1 MYPFIIYLNMDE
13 NIFKY
18 GSYDVDKETL
28 LRSLQYEDNL
38 KGYSQYRRYTPEQ
51 DTEFRKIVKYL
62 YDGISNNLITGDGFG
77 GFKDSSQNIYE
88 DNQAY
93 SEALSYVHKIANK
106 IGNSAPKKKTKE
118 NDSDE
123 NVVFDT
129 SKHGFHN
136 YFLSSLDRFGTTQD
150 YTQLVT
156 DYTNSFGGDLSKAIA
171 DFNQRITNY
180 QTKHN
185 NFAGMDI
192 SAHGYTTP
200 EEYNAD
206 LEKLKAQLSDGSI
219 DPQDRILA
227 NSLGIGPV
235 LTAVFGKA
243 GSQSFQ
249 NPPAS
254 NAFNPQ
260 KHGFRSYFAKSISSP
275 FSSGNTYVTDL
286 TDYINQFGGD
296 KQKLGDDI
304 IAKIYDYQKANNSF
318 AEYDFSA
325 YGIKPEDYNKT
336 LEELKNALVDSNFSS
351 SDYYLAKQI
360 GMHDIL
366 SEIFGNPTGGSK
378 SGTQTVKVNQEE
390 VTKDLL
396 DQHWTIN
403 ENNQW
408 VMPNGLVTG
417 FKSNENPIAAIEQMT
432 WGQYRSEEAHLADP
446 DSDTWWTSTLTPS
459 DKKRMWAIMSDVASL
474 IDPEPFTAAGLGYA
488 SDYLTHQA
496 DKLDGN
502 VSWGRTA
509 LNVGLST
516 LGAVP
521 ILGDIALGARIG
533 KNIGKTAKVLTGLL
547 AIPGV
552 VAVIDQAPEIGE
564 SWNKMLTNIK
574 SMTVE
579 DWRNVYNVF
588 SIVLG
593 GVNTTRSYAGY
604 RAAKRASQ
612 SADDVL
618 QVQVKRNGQTEDIII
633 QDKQGIDDLL
643 RLKDKPDEFKRYL
656 KDNYEGFDN
665 FELARVTK
673 QKVKV
678 EDSEAGWFRRA
689 IRQNKKKI
697 ETEIVS
703 TTSGKGV
710 PDLKTNWWTNRA
722 RHYLDDVVLGNK
734 TKRKTN
740 DSTEPTTRQRGDSEA
755 GTTRTGEGD
764 TPTPVTE
771 NSQADIIPSTTR
783 SSDTPE
789 PVTSGNVAG
798 DVKPDIQPDIKPD
811 IESNLSKSL
820 RNKDI
825 TDKPARPKPT
835 INRESFEGLH
845 QIIHRS
851 KLPGDS
857 KGLARMNLNDLQNM
871 VNTKPDLNRARQVF
885 KGKQAKS
892 KQYKQALSDLM
903 DVGISQKDAKKLLFE
918 LGAYKQGGVLK
929 AYRGIKLGFG
939 LDDFDLT
946 ANGGS
951 AFFTKGEDGNY
962 RLNDN
967 FNYKQFEQW
976 QTDNN
981 LSITLPYS
989 VYGELP
995 ETRNSP
1001 SKYDNSSGDRIRRSH
1016 DIGKW
1021 IEGLNLNQLYD
1032 YKDGEFILKD
1042 GSSQQVLEQYNKH
1055 IANQY
1060 QTNSPVDITDD
1071 MIRINTDNDR
1081 FLRQMFGNSMLYKL
1095 PDGRLVVFDKDKDIT
1110 VESNYS
1116 GTSTKDNYF
1125 STLLSASSGT
1135 VTTDMNGNIISKDI
1149 KGNETT
1155 PAQTTTTQTTITN
1168 PAETNPNGNPA
1179 TTEVKPEVVT
1189 PETVSTPQVTTVTPE
1204 VKSGVTT
1211 EVKPEVI
1218 TPEVTTEVKPEG
1230 TTQPVTTDVK
1240 PEIVNPQV
1248 KGLQIPE
1255 GVNLLNDD
1263 YQAGWDTY
1271 FSLDNQGNYNIRETD
1286 SEGKK
1291 INEEDRNKW
1300 MKSVNLNY
1308 TPESSSY
1315 GQGYNPNFES
1325 DGTVY
1330 GAGKKSTGLKGAN
1343 SGRRTDKLKG
1353 VTSAAGDEEIDLNS
1367 HIKAMYQDDQEGNRI
1382 KDLVGYYDANKG
1394 NYKSIDDFLKDYNS
1408 TIDGFYNYKRS
1419 AEGTTYDSKGNDA
1432 TKAFNEKYNSVYAS
1446 HNETLGYDPDLAH
1459 INGSSTMARG
1469 IDITDKDIHLDVSG
1483 NTELQALLGDK
1494 KLYKDTNGRIYVKS
1508 DATLT
1513 SDRKVEEGNDRTMA
1527 GDHPIDR
1534 TGDTMPTKQKS
1545 VDFSPIFSAANYY
1558 NALRTNKELYD
1569 MTKENQPLLYDTKE
1583 DHRVVYGDLRAK
1595 AEGQRKA
1602 AELSRLASK
1611 PMTSDGSL
1619 AMATQLEAYNQGQK
1633 YIDEGNAADDK
1644 ALKENMEK
1652 AWQQEVENHE
1662 NRYNVA
1668 MKNRENMFAVNKENL
1683 LAKANYK
1690 RANHESRTKFTDEI
1704 KRFYNKKREEKEAY
1718 GDSYYKA
1725 SLQQHMQRNPG
1736 DFVSDWTEADTELWE
1751 KGQSGQELTSEE
1763 QTRYAKLRQ
1772 LVTQGYYSLLSSEY
1786 GTNVAKPSAKW
1797 IGTTF
1802 EATIP
1807 EDKKKETKETKSEK
1821 KGGKIDREKAKVII
1835 AYLKESNNNYNKAID
1850 RSIRG
1855 LYNHIKLQ
1863 RK

>member
-18 GSYDVDKETL
+18 GSYNVDKETL

-51 DTEFRKIVKYL
+51 DAEFRQIVKYL

-77 GFKDSSQNIYE
+77 GFKDNSQNIYE

-106 IGNSAPKKKTKE
+106 IGNSAPKKKIKE
-118 NDSDE
+118 DDSDE
-123 NVVFDT
+123 SVMFDT

-254 NAFNPQ
+254 SAFNPQ

-296 KQKLGDDI
+296 KQKLRDDI

-336 LEELKNALVDSNFSS
+336 LEELKNALVDSDFSS

-378 SGTQTVKVNQEE
+378 NGTQTAKVNQEE

-403 ENNQW
+403 ENDQW

-417 FKSNENPIAAIEQMT
+417 FSSNENPIAAIEQMT

-678 EDSEAGWFRRA
+678 EDPEAGQFRRA
-689 IRQNKKKI
+689 IRQNKKKV

-710 PDLKTNWWTNRA
+710 PDLKTNLWTNRA
-722 RHYLDDVVLGNK
+722 RHYLDDVVIGNK

-740 DSTEPTTRQRGDSEA
+740 SSIDDNLPKN
-755 GTTRTGEGD
+755 
-764 TPTPVTE
+764 TE
-771 NSQADIIPSTTR
+771 NDVEGVGNSPKQENEIPSQSEIVQSNKPVDTEVPKTTE
-783 SSDTPE
+783 TPKE
-789 PVTSGNVAG
+789 SQTLEGSIPASEI
-798 DVKPDIQPDIKPD
+798 KPDIKPEGLQVNID
-811 IESNLSKSL
+811 SFVKSQSKSPNMKKIQSYLSK
-820 RNKDI
+820 
-825 TDKPARPKPT
+825 
-835 INRESFEGLH
+835 INRNTRKATKKREQVRKGNAKYGHEVMMLAQELVTSKNATNLDEALD
-845 QIIHRS
+845 II
-851 KLPGDS
+851 
-857 KGLARMNLNDLQNM
+857 
-871 VNTKPDLNRARQVF
+871 
-885 KGKQAKS
+885 AK
-892 KQYKQALSDLM
+892 A
-903 DVGISQKDAKKLLFE
+903 GI
-918 LGAYKQGGVLK
+918 YKQGGILK
-929 AYRGIKLGFG
+929 
-939 LDDFDLT
+939 
-946 ANGGS
+946 ANGG
-951 AFFTKGEDGNY
+951 
-962 RLNDN
+962 L
-967 FNYKQFEQW
+967 
-976 QTDNN
+976 
-981 LSITLPYS
+981 
-989 VYGELP
+989 
-995 ETRNSP
+995 
-1001 SKYDNSSGDRIRRSH
+1001 
-1016 DIGKW
+1016 
-1021 IEGLNLNQLYD
+1021 
-1032 YKDGEFILKD
+1032 
-1042 GSSQQVLEQYNKH
+1042 
-1055 IANQY
+1055 
-1060 QTNSPVDITDD
+1060 
-1071 MIRINTDNDR
+1071 
-1081 FLRQMFGNSMLYKL
+1081 KL
-1095 PDGRLVVFDKDKDIT
+1095 P
-1110 VESNYS
+1110 N
-1116 GTSTKDNYF
+1116 
-1125 STLLSASSGT
+1125 
-1135 VTTDMNGNIISKDI
+1135 
-1149 KGNETT
+1149 
-1155 PAQTTTTQTTITN
+1155 
-1168 PAETNPNGNPA
+1168 
-1179 TTEVKPEVVT
+1179 
-1189 PETVSTPQVTTVTPE
+1189 
-1204 VKSGVTT
+1204 
-1211 EVKPEVI
+1211 
-1218 TPEVTTEVKPEG
+1218 
-1230 TTQPVTTDVK
+1230 
-1240 PEIVNPQV
+1240 
-1248 KGLQIPE
+1248 

-1263 YQAGWDTY
+1263 KYFGWDKY
-1271 FSLDNQGNYNIRETD
+1271 FTLDNQGNYNIK
-1286 SEGKK
+1286 EGV
-1291 INEEDRNKW
+1291 NEEERNAW
-1300 MKSVNLNY
+1300 MQSVGLNY

-1315 GQGYNPNFES
+1315 GQGYSSQFES

-1343 SGRRTDKLKG
+1343 SGRRSDKLKIS
-1353 VTSAAGDEEIDLNS
+1353 SATGNEEIDLNS
-1367 HIKAMYQDDQEGNRI
+1367 HVKAMYQDDQEGNRI
-1382 KDLVGYYDANKG
+1382 KDLTGYYDANKS

-1408 TIDGFYNYKRS
+1408 AIDGFYNYKHS
-1419 AEGTTYDSKGNDA
+1419 TEGTTYDSKGNDA
-1432 TKAFNEKYNSVYAS
+1432 TKAFNEKYNSIYAS

-1469 IDITDKDIHLDVSG
+1469 IDITDTDIPLDVSG

-1513 SDRKVEEGNDRTMA
+1513 SDRKVKDDNDRTMA
-1527 GDHPIDR
+1527 GDPLIDR
-1534 TGDTMPTKQKS
+1534 TGDVMPTKQKS
-1545 VDFSPIFSAANYY
+1545 VNFSPIFSAANYY

-1569 MTKENQPLLYDTKE
+1569 MTKENNPLLYDPKE
-1583 DHRVVYGDLRAK
+1583 DHRMIYGDLRAK
-1595 AEGQRKA
+1595 VEGQRKA
-1602 AELSRLASK
+1602 AELYNLADK
-1611 PMTSDGSL
+1611 PITSDGSL
-1619 AMATQLEAYNQGQK
+1619 VMATQLEAFNQGYK

-1690 RANHESRTKFTDEI
+1690 RANYESTIKFIDEM
-1704 KRFYNKKREEKEAY
+1704 KRLYNSKQEENEAFR
-1718 GDSYYKA
+1718 DSYYKA
-1725 SLQQHMQRNPG
+1725 GLQYHMQRNPG
-1736 DFVSDWTEADTELWE
+1736 DFVNDWTEADTELWE

-1786 GTNVAKPSAKW
+1786 GTNVAKPSTKW
-1797 IGTTF
+1797 IKTTF

-1807 EDKKKETKETKSEK
+1807 EDKTKSKK
-1821 KGGKIDREKAKVII
+1821 KGGKIDRDKAKVII